1 MTVGAVLVAAGE
13 GSRLRADVPK
23 ALVALEG
30 TPLVVHALRRLR
42 AGGIATI
49 VVVGHPDH
57 LAATS
62 AVVGD
67 LADLVVAGGATRS
80 ASVRHGLAAMPAEVD
95 VVAVHDAARAL
106 TPSDVISA
114 TVSAVTGD
122 VVAAAPGL
130 AVTDT
135 LKRVAETGRID
146 TVDRE
151 GLVAIQT
158 PQVVRRDVLETAHA
172 DGPDASD
179 DLGLVERLVAE
190 GQVAGRIVIT
200 EGSALAMKIT
210 YEQDLHVA
218 AALLHLD
225 TP

>member
-23 ALVALEG
+23 ALVGLEG

-49 VVVGHPDH
+49 VVVGHPDR

-62 AVVGD
+62 AAVGD
-67 LADLVVAGGATRS
+67 LADRVVAGGATRS
-80 ASVRHGLAAMPAEVD
+80 ASVRHGLDALPVEVD

-106 TPSDVISA
+106 TPSDVIAA
-114 TVSAVTGD
+114 TVAAVTGD

-135 LKRVAETGRID
+135 LKRVSAGQID
-146 TVDRE
+146 TVDRD

-158 PQVVRRDVLETAHA
+158 PQVIRRDVLEAAHV

-179 DLGLVERLVAE
+179 DLGLIERLLAE
-190 GQVAGRIVIT
+190 GRATGRIVIT
-200 EGSALAMKIT
+200 PGSALAMKIT
-210 YEQDLHVA
+210 YKQDLHVA

>member
-1 MTVGAVLVAAGE
+1 MTVGAILVAAGE

-23 ALVALEG
+23 ALVELEG

-42 AGGIATI
+42 AGGITTI
-49 VVVGHPDH
+49 VVVGHPDQ

-62 AVVGD
+62 AAVGD

-80 ASVRHGLAAMPAEVD
+80 ESVRRGLAALPAEVD

-106 TPSDVISA
+106 TPPEVIA
-114 TVSAVTGD
+114 AAVAVVTGD
-122 VVAAAPGL
+122 IVAAAPGS

-135 LKRVAETGRID
+135 LKRVADTGRID

-158 PQVVRRDVLETAHA
+158 PQVVRRTVLEAAHVDA
-172 DGPDASD
+172 PDASD
-179 DLGLVERLVAE
+179 DLGLVERLLVE
-190 GQVAGRIVIT
+190 GGAAGRIVIT
-200 EGSALAMKIT
+200 QGSALAMKIT

-218 AALLHLD
+218 AALLRLD
-225 TP
+225 LA

>member
-1 MTVGAVLVAAGE
+1 VTVGAVLVAAGE
-13 GSRLRADVPK
+13 GSRLRADLPK
-23 ALVALEG
+23 ALVELEG

-42 AGGIATI
+42 AAGIATI
-49 VVVGHPDH
+49 VVVGHPEH

-62 AVVGD
+62 AAVGD
-67 LADLVVAGGATRS
+67 LAGRVVAGGSTRS
-80 ASVRHGLAAMPAEVD
+80 ASVRHGLDALPDEVD

-106 TPSDVISA
+106 TPTDVIA
-114 TVSAVTGD
+114 AAVTAVAGD

-135 LKRVAETGRID
+135 LKRVTASGDVE
-146 TVDRE
+146 TVDRD

-158 PQVVRRDVLETAHA
+158 PQVVRRGVLEAAHVDA
-172 DGPDASD
+172 PDASD

-190 GQVAGRIVIT
+190 GRVTGRIVIT
-200 EGSALAMKIT
+200 GGSALAMKIT

-225 TP
+225 AP